1 MASWLEFLPQPP
13 LLGGHEPPSDACPC
27 HACAQP
33 ALQAGPTLVVH
44 AASSCTNPCNY
55 ASLLRE
61 VVHPYWSADPPEHR
75 LSNKAY
81 KSLDHPTAF
90 VPEKSLLFRVRPLE
104 RLQH

>member
-1 MASWLEFLPQPP
+1 M
-13 LLGGHEPPSDACPC
+13 
-27 HACAQP
+27 
-33 ALQAGPTLVVH
+33 VH